1 MSLKIVKSSILFTRR
16 FSHISECPK
25 CEGLMFNFMDE
36 ALQFKALTEEE
47 QGFLYMALID
57 GESFEDIE
65 ADKPFD
71 RKNVKSWECV
81 SCDHKGEAP
90 EY

>member
-1 MSLKIVKSSILFTRR
+1 
-16 FSHISECPK
+16 
-25 CEGLMFNFMDE
+25 MFNFMDE
-36 ALQFKALTEEE
+36 VLQFKALTEEE
-47 QGFLYMALID
+47 QKFLYMALID

-71 RKNVKSWECV
+71 RENIKSWECV
-81 SCDHKGEAP
+81 SCDHKGEEP